1 MNTTYI
7 LLTLNQIKQRKE
19 IQTEREIKEKQNKT
33 KQRIEKE

>member
-19 IQTEREIKEKQNKT
+19 IQTGGEIKKT
-33 KQRIEKE
+33 KTKKRTEKE